1 MRNREL
7 RTGILATA
15 LILATGALACATNGS
30 SAVLEDHL
38 RRYNQYIRWSDYD
51 RASQFV
57 DPELQADFR
66 ARGDAMSGV
75 RFTDY
80 EVRRFDVD
88 HETEEAH
95 VEVWYTAY
103 HTRHLV
109 EVAFVEEQ
117 DWARDEVTGAWR
129 VRSVLREQ
137 PATART
143 PF

>member
-7 RTGILATA
+7 RAWILVTA
-15 LILATGALACATNGS
+15 LTLAAGAVACATNGS

-38 RRYNQYIRWSDYD
+38 RRYNQYVRWSDYD
-51 RASQFV
+51 RASEFV
-57 DPELQADFR
+57 DPELQAEFR
-66 ARGDAMSGV
+66 ARGDALSGV

-80 EVRRFDVD
+80 EVRSFEMD
-88 HETEEAH
+88 EENEQAH

-109 EVAFVEEQ
+109 EVGFVEEQ
-117 DWARDEVTGAWR
+117 DWARDVVTGAWR

-137 PATART
+137 PVMARS